1 MKLEE
6 TNDTN
11 TILIE
16 ATDERSAVMNQVS
29 KQTKPV
35 IIVLPEQ
42 ADQIFRQPGDFF
54 ELKRLKRERGI
65 AITFVISGH
74 ERIRA
79 MARRQGF
86 QVYTSA
92 ETCVRAIAR
101 RDRLY
106 TMRGI
111 SLPGTTGNLDQTRFT
126 AQGENADEDTPW
138 SYDVQMQQAAMP
150 SASFTARGDEGD
162 EDTPWSYDVQMQQ
175 TEITVAIPKATR
187 KQTREL
193 SSSDVPPWSYDVQ
206 KQQTPSMQ
214 GGDEDTPWSYDVQ
227 MSQDETPTQPQH
239 PQRTA
244 WMLAEE
250 ELWNQNHHVPT
261 QHDQYIPP
269 SYMVRAPLAGALPG
283 AHNSGLLNAGALPGA
298 HNSGLLNAGALP
310 GAHNS
315 GLLNA
320 GALPGRSASQMGG
333 PVSLGGNAA
342 SLWETPVPPYFTET
356 LQNLIALS
364 GEKLAAG
371 HPQGM
376 PLPYTPNAHNS
387 GALDA
392 DARVRPTRFI
402 RQLDEIPT
410 RPAAFVQA
418 QSVRYAPETEPLYPL
433 RETRPLTENEHAGSH
448 IALMLTA
455 LLILGIL
462 GGVCCGYILT
472 LMHVNLTV
480 LTSWNYSA
488 DTINRSLRGAIG
500 SADTINWSLRSV
512 ISSL

>member
-6 TNDTN
+6 MNEIN

-65 AITFVISGH
+65 SITFVISGH
-74 ERIRA
+74 ERIRN

-92 ETCVRAIAR
+92 ETCVRAMAR

-106 TMRGI
+106 NMRGI
-111 SLPGTTGNLDQTRFT
+111 SLSGTTGNLDQTRFIV
-126 AQGENADEDTPW
+126 QGEESDEDTPW
-138 SYDVQMQQAAMP
+138 SYDVRMQQDATP
-150 SASFTARGDEGD
+150 SASFTAQGE
-162 EDTPWSYDVQMQQ
+162 
-175 TEITVAIPKATR
+175 
-187 KQTREL
+187 
-193 SSSDVPPWSYDVQ
+193 
-206 KQQTPSMQ
+206 
-214 GGDEDTPWSYDVQ
+214 GGDEDTPWSYDVRMQQTASTAAMPKLTRELSNSDVPPWSYDVQ
-227 MSQDETPTQPQH
+227 MQQTSSMQSREEAGDDTPWSYDVQMNQNEKPAEQQH

-250 ELWNQNHHVPT
+250 ELWNQNHRQPT
-261 QHDQYIPP
+261 QHDQYTPP
-269 SYMVRAPLAGALPG
+269 SYVGAPLAGALSG
-283 AHNSGLLNAGALPGA
+283 A
-298 HNSGLLNAGALP
+298 
-310 GAHNS
+310 
-315 GLLNA
+315 
-320 GALPGRSASQMGG
+320 SASHMGG

-342 SLWETPVPPYFTET
+342 SLGETPVPPYFTET
-356 LQNLIALS
+356 LQNFIALS
-364 GEKLAAG
+364 GEKPGSPRTPTGYSQAGYAPAG

-376 PLPYTPNAHNS
+376 PVPYTRNARNS
-387 GALDA
+387 GVLD
-392 DARVRPTRFI
+392 P
-402 RQLDEIPT
+402 DEIPT
-410 RPAAFVQA
+410 QPRNAHPYMVGASGALPTGAQA
-418 QSVRYAPETEPLYPL
+418 VRYAPETEPLFPL
-433 RETRPLTENEHAGSH
+433 LENRPLTDSEYSGSR

-455 LLILGIL
+455 LLVLGIL
-462 GGVCCGYILT
+462 GGVCCGYVLT

-480 LTSWNYSA
+480 LTS
-488 DTINRSLRGAIG
+488 T
-500 SADTINWSLRSV
+500 